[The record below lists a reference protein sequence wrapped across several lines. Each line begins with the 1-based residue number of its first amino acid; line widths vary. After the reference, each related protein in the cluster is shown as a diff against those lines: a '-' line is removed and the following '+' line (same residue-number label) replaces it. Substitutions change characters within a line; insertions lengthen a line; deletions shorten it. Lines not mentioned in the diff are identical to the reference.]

1 MFFLPST
8 PECYA
13 ARTLVTLII
22 LVPCFV
28 YIEKYHGVIH
38 RNNTM
43 FPELVWGVLVGIVVL
58 VLWIWPEQFEWYRKW
73 CIVGEGGT
81 TDIAQSERIFKIIRL
96 VGSGLVISVAE
107 ELFFRRWLMR
117 FAGFWWMV
125 VLFAIEHDRWLAAAA
140 AGILYGWLALRKG
153 LVSAIVA
160 HITTNLLLGLYVIDT
175 HNWQFW

>member
-1 MFFLPST
+1 
-8 PECYA
+8 
-13 ARTLVTLII
+13 
-22 LVPCFV
+22 
-28 YIEKYHGVIH
+28 
-38 RNNTM
+38 
-43 FPELVWGVLVGIVVL
+43 
-58 VLWIWPEQFEWYRKW
+58 
-73 CIVGEGGT
+73 
-81 TDIAQSERIFKIIRL
+81 
-96 VGSGLVISVAE
+96 VAE